1 MFYNR
6 FLSHCKK
13 EIHQS
18 VIQSTREDKNV
29 MGLFYQNNIESI
41 HAIEKRIQCFKMGSV
56 LEAVKILK
64 GRKEN

>member
-1 MFYNR
+1 
-6 FLSHCKK
+6 
-13 EIHQS
+13 
-18 VIQSTREDKNV
+18 

-41 HAIEKRIQCFKMGSV
+41 HAIEKRIQCFKMSSV